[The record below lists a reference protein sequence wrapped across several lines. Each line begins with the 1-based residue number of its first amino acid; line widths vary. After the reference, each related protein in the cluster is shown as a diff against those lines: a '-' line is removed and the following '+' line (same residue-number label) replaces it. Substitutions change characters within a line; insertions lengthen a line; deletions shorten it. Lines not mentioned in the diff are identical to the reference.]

1 MSEITPETFDVLA
14 VAQGRS
20 YPKDTVHVY
29 MDHEAAHLLHKG
41 EVLAADLKEGA
52 DVDAWDAERKGLI
65 ERVKSSAVVF
75 DLQGLSQKAIKAIE
89 DQADAK
95 FGVDDES
102 EAKNSWRNKAFL
114 AAHIAKV
121 TNVSG
126 AVDPNPWDADRVEA
140 FEGDAPPEE
149 YAKLFTKMLEL
160 TFKAAYF
167 EQVEVSPDFS

>member
-1 MSEITPETFDVLA
+1 MTELNPETFDAIA

-41 EVLAADLKEGA
+41 EEDISRTLDKDAVAAWEQ
-52 DVDAWDAERKGLI
+52 ERKALV
-65 ERVKSSAVVF
+65 ERVKGSALIF
-75 DLQGLSQKAIKAIE
+75 ELQGLSQKAIKAIE

-95 FGVDDES
+95 FGMDDDT
-102 EAKNSWRNKAFL
+102 AGKNDWRNKAFL
-114 AAHIAKV
+114 AAHIARV
-121 TNVSG
+121 TNAAG
-126 AVDPNPWDADRVEA
+126 ATDPNQWDAERVEE
-140 FEGDAPPEE
+140 FEGVAPQEE
-149 YAKLFTKMLEL
+149 YGKLFTKMLEL